1 MDNQDRPGAT
11 EAGIEARKEEID
23 AEIEAEIQETAA
35 TVSHEIAE
43 LQAQLEQA
51 SERHL
56 RLAADFDNYRRRVER
71 ERTEHVARAQAGLLR
86 KLLDV
91 LDDLERVTEQAA
103 NTDVNR
109 AFLEGVELIEK
120 KFKQVLEGA
129 GVETIDASDGRF
141 NPETMEAMMR
151 IPTDD
156 PSQDDTVQDVFQKGY
171 RFNGVLIRPA
181 RVTVRKHEA

>member
-11 EAGIEARKEEID
+11 GPDLEELE
-23 AEIEAEIQETAA
+23 AEIEESAA
-35 TVSHEIAE
+35 TVSGEIAE
-43 LQAQLEQA
+43 LQSQLEQA

-71 ERTEHVARAQAGLLR
+71 DRAEHLARAQAGLLR
-86 KLLDV
+86 RLLEV
-91 LDDLERVTEQAA
+91 LDDLERVTEHAGE
-103 NTDVNR
+103 TEVNR
-109 AFLEGVELIEK
+109 PLLEGVELVEK
-120 KFKQVLEGA
+120 KFKQVLESA
-129 GVETIDASDGRF
+129 GLETIDAADGRF

-171 RFNGVLIRPA
+171 RYSGVLIRPA
-181 RVTVRKHEA
+181 RVTVRKHED

>member
-1 MDNQDRPGAT
+1 MDNQEKTGAT
-11 EAGIEARKEEID
+11 EADVDEAME
-23 AEIEAEIQETAA
+23 AEIEESAA
-35 TVSHEIAE
+35 TVSSEIAE

-71 ERTEHVARAQAGLLR
+71 ERAEHVARAQSSLLR
-86 KLLDV
+86 RLLEV

-103 NTDVNR
+103 GSDVNR

-120 KFKQVLEGA
+120 KFKQVLESA
-129 GVETIDASDGRF
+129 GVETIDAADGRF
-141 NPETMEAMMR
+141 NPETMEAVMR

-156 PSQDDTVQDVFQKGY
+156 PAQDDTVQDVFQKGY
-171 RFNGVLIRPA
+171 RFNGILIRPA
-181 RVTVRKHEA
+181 RVSVRKHEG